1 MNKIP
6 LVLVVEDDAEIADI
20 VMAYLRRDGLEAI
33 HANTGAL
40 AINYHAQH
48 APSLIV
54 LDIRMP
60 GMDGWSVLTEIR
72 KKSNT
77 PIIMLTANDDDADK
91 LSALRIGADD
101 YVVKPFNPAEL
112 VARIRAVLRRT
123 LFNDASAKPTSY
135 KTHYLEVQLDEHR
148 VILSGSEKDIGHELT
163 STEFKLLV
171 HMIKQPRKVFSRQE
185 LMEACFTERDALER
199 TVDSH
204 ISKLR
209 KKLEMAGLAGVPE
222 SVRGFGYRLGK

>member
-77 PIIMLTANDDDADK
+77 PIIMFYAAHCLTIFRLNPPPIK
-91 LSALRIGADD
+91 RTIL
-101 YVVKPFNPAEL
+101 KFN
-112 VARIRAVLRRT
+112 
-123 LFNDASAKPTSY
+123 
-135 KTHYLEVQLDEHR
+135 
-148 VILSGSEKDIGHELT
+148 
-163 STEFKLLV
+163 
-171 HMIKQPRKVFSRQE
+171 
-185 LMEACFTERDALER
+185 
-199 TVDSH
+199 
-204 ISKLR
+204 
-209 KKLEMAGLAGVPE
+209 
-222 SVRGFGYRLGK
+222 